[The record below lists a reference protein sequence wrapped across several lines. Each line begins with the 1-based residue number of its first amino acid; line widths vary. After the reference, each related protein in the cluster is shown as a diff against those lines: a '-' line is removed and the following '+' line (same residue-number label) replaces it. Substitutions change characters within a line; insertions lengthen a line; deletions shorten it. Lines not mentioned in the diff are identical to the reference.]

1 MMRQTSAA
9 QNQRIGTVILLS
21 LTLLLGFNAAP
32 ALRYNQERQ
41 TAPTELVSKNS
52 KQHRTVAYSIPE
64 NDFPL
69 YFLISLREI
78 VTRLTLFDMNVST
91 KRAENLKSLLL
102 VKRLRIESLHLT
114 VGRSQLAETY
124 FIRG

>member
-21 LTLLLGFNAAP
+21 LTLLLAFTAPP
-32 ALRYNQERQ
+32 ALRCNQERQ
-41 TAPTELVSKNS
+41 TASTELVSKNS
-52 KQHRTVAYSIPE
+52 KQHHTVAYSIPK

-69 YFLISLREI
+69 YFFISCREI
-78 VTRLTLFDMNVST
+78 ITRLTLFDVNVSI

-102 VKRLRIESLHLT
+102 AKRQKIESLHLT
-114 VGRSQLAETY
+114 AGRSQLAETY